1 MARGGHWWACW
12 LLTAAPALAQDTL
25 STVFT
30 VGEVVVQGSRLST
43 IEQAA
48 TGTLLDAEQLRVRAD
63 HSLAAALGGLPGL
76 EVGLHTKGYTRVLVR
91 GFEQDRVAILMDGIP
106 LGDVYS
112 ADLDLAQIPV
122 FNLARIAVSRGTA
135 SALYGTGGAAGVINA
150 LTRRPLRPC
159 IQLRVEYGQ
168 EGRAALDLAVGA
180 APGPFYYWLTGSLS
194 RVGAYRPSGRLDAQ
208 TRRAWFD
215 KLVPYALYGY
225 AFDQVQLPAKDSY
238 LGDTGPWDHTRQ
250 EQWEVAGKAG
260 YAFGPGW
267 EGGVVARFQRREGRT
282 NTYEANAYSDYKAQ
296 YGLWQDPF
304 FALSADRDIK
314 KAALR
319 NRAFVWPAA
328 PSYQLAPYLQFAGK
342 GLSFRGLG
350 YRSRRRADEEGYA
363 SVDHR
368 YAKDQA
374 AVLGGTDLDP
384 YLDRKTYGTDGAN
397 LFLTWEHPGG
407 RRLSLALLC
416 REDWFAAQEQALS
429 AERSPHIAAT
439 SYGLRPYRVSYL
451 ESLSLTLAAEEEL
464 DLAERLH
471 LSAGVSYDAQ
481 WLQKFKQRRELFVYA
496 DAHRAGKEAL
506 LAGTR
511 DGLNPVLG
519 AVYAGRA
526 GWWKARASASRK
538 TRFPT
543 LGEYAKID
551 SLHDQGLKPERI
563 YSASAGVDLA
573 LRGEVLGWRSDYYY
587 TAVLD
592 RIEKIAG
599 GTEPPVNIE
608 RLVSQGVEN
617 SLNLRAGRVN
627 AVLSYVYLRAR
638 SRDHS
643 PEESVNKGPWR
654 AYIPTHQLA
663 LELRGE
669 LGARTSLAL
678 WGEHT
683 RGQLA
688 YVMGTRPAPGDPAV
702 AYDTS
707 YFQTLP
713 LHQPL
718 KVNLKVERRLG
729 RYGVVYWVG
738 NNLLDDYNADPF
750 NPGPG
755 RSLGLGWT
763 YER

>member
-1 MARGGHWWACW
+1 MDRCWWACW
-12 LLTAAPALAQDTL
+12 LLAAAPLLAQDTL
-25 STVFT
+25 SAVFA

-43 IEQAA
+43 IEAAA
-48 TGTLLDAEQLRVRAD
+48 TGTVLDAEQLRVRAD

-76 EVGLHTKGYTRVLVR
+76 EVGLHTKGHTRVLVR
-91 GFEQDRVAILMDGIP
+91 GFDQDRLAILMDGIP

-112 ADLDLAQIPV
+112 ADLDLASIPT
-122 FNLARIAVSRGTA
+122 FSLARIAVSRGTA

-150 LTRRPLRPC
+150 LTRRPVRPGL
-159 IQLRVEYGQ
+159 QVRAEYGQ
-168 EGRAALDLAVGA
+168 YGRADLDLAAGA

-194 RVGAYRPSGRLDAQ
+194 RVGAYRPSGRLGAR
-208 TRRAWFD
+208 TRRAWVD
-215 KLVPYALYGY
+215 KLVPYELYGH
-225 AFDQVQLPAKDSY
+225 AFDQVALPAVDSY
-238 LGDTGPWDHTRQ
+238 LGDTGRWDHTYQ

-260 YAFGPGW
+260 YTFRPGW
-267 EGGVVARFQRREGRT
+267 EGGAVLRFQRREART
-282 NTYEANAYSDYKAQ
+282 NTYEPNAYSDYKAQ

-304 FALSADRDIK
+304 FSLSTDRDVK

-319 NRAFVWPAA
+319 NRAFVWPAT
-328 PSYQLAPYLQFAGK
+328 PSYQLAPYLQFVREGFSFK
-342 GLSFRGLG
+342 GLA

-368 YAKDQA
+368 YPKDQA

-397 LFLTWEHPGG
+397 LFLTFEHPEG

-416 REDWFAAQEQALS
+416 KEDWFSAQQQALS

-439 SYGLRPYRVSYL
+439 SYGLRRYRVSYL
-451 ESLSLTLAAEEEL
+451 ESFSLTLAAEEEI
-464 DLAERLH
+464 DLSARLH
-471 LSAGVSYDAQ
+471 LSAGISYDAQ
-481 WLQKFKQRRELFVYA
+481 WLRQFKQRRALFVYA
-496 DAHRAGKEAL
+496 DAYRAGKAAL

-519 AVYAGRA
+519 AVYAGS
-526 GWWKARASASRK
+526 WWKLRAAASRK

-563 YSASAGVDLA
+563 YSASAGVGLA
-573 LRGEVLGWRSDYYY
+573 LCGEALGWSADYYY

-617 SLNLRAGRVN
+617 SLSLRAGRVN
-627 AVLSYVYLRAR
+627 GVWSYVYLRAR

-654 AYIPTHQLA
+654 AYLPTHQLA

-669 LGARTSLAL
+669 LGERTRLVL

-688 YVMGTRPAPGDPAV
+688 YAMGARPAPGDPAV
-702 AYDTS
+702 AYDTR

-729 RYGVVYWVG
+729 RWGAVYWVG

-755 RSLGLGWT
+755 RSLGLGWI

>member
-1 MARGGHWWACW
+1 MGRCWWAGW
-12 LLTAAPALAQDTL
+12 LLASSPLLAQDTL

-43 IEQAA
+43 IEAAA
-48 TGTLLDAEQLRVRAD
+48 TGTVLDAQQLRVRAD
-63 HSLAAALGGLPGL
+63 HSLATSLAGLPGL

-91 GFEQDRVAILMDGIP
+91 GFDQDRLAILMDGIP

-150 LTRRPLRPC
+150 ITRRPLRPC
-159 IQLRVEYGQ
+159 LQLRAEYGQ
-168 EGRAALDLAVGA
+168 GGRADLDLAAGA

-194 RVGAYRPSGRLDAQ
+194 RTGGYRPSGKLDAR

-215 KLVPYALYGY
+215 QLVPYELYGY
-225 AFDQVQLPAKDSY
+225 AFDQVQLPAEDSY
-238 LGDTGPWDHTRQ
+238 LGDTGSWDHTRQ

-260 YAFGPGW
+260 YTFRPGW

-282 NTYEANAYSDYKAQ
+282 NTYEANAFSDYKAQ

-304 FALSADRDIK
+304 FVLSADREIK

-328 PSYQLAPYLQFAGK
+328 PSYQLAPYLQIIRK
-342 GLSFRGLG
+342 GLSFKGLA
-350 YRSRRRADEEGYA
+350 YRSRRRTDEEGYA

-368 YAKDQA
+368 YPKDQA
-374 AVLGGTDLDP
+374 AVLGGAALDP
-384 YLDRKTYGTDGAN
+384 YLDLKTYGTDGAN
-397 LFLTWEHPGG
+397 LFLTVERAAG

-416 REDWFAAQEQALS
+416 KDDWFAARQQALS

-451 ESLSLTLAAEEEL
+451 ESFSLTLAAEEEL
-464 DLAERLH
+464 DLSARLH
-471 LSAGVSYDAQ
+471 LSAGISYDAQ
-481 WLQKFKQRRELFVYA
+481 WLQQFKQRRALYVYE
-496 DAHRAGKEAL
+496 DAYRAGKDAL

-519 AVYAGRA
+519 LVYAGRA
-526 GWWKARASASRK
+526 SWWKARAAASRK

-551 SLHDQGLKPERI
+551 SLHDQGLRPERI
-563 YSASAGVDLA
+563 YSASAGVEVA
-573 LRGEVLGWRSDYYY
+573 RRGEALGWKADYYY

-617 SLNLRAGRVN
+617 SLTLRTGRVN

-643 PEESVNKGPWR
+643 PEETVNKGPWR
-654 AYIPTHQLA
+654 AYVPTHQFG

-669 LGARTSLAL
+669 LGARTSAVL

-683 RGQLA
+683 RGELA
-688 YVMGTRPAPGDPAV
+688 YVMGARPAPDDPTV
-702 AYDTS
+702 GFDTA
-707 YFQTLP
+707 YFQVIP
-713 LHQPL
+713 LHHPL

-729 RYGVVYWVG
+729 GHGAVYWVG
-738 NNLLDDYNADPF
+738 SNLLDDYNADPF

-755 RSLGLGWT
+755 RGLSLGWT